1 MTNLKTTTSTS
12 SNDGG
17 NVQQQQQSKS
27 SGVLS
32 KTISGAFYLIAL
44 QIISRLFTFV
54 LNILMVTSVDTNVLG
69 VYSVQYQ
76 LLSSTILFL
85 SRESI
90 RRSCSRIDISSSK
103 KNFQSVV
110 NTSWIIIPLGII
122 LSIGFENF
130 FLINTENEIK
140 GIENYHS
147 GLRLFTLGA
156 LIELASEPLYILYQN
171 LLLFKIRTFVE
182 GFALFIKTI
191 TTYYFVVIFNDG
203 LKGFGYSQLLYSI
216 SIFLGYLGYFIYRV
230 LNHNNNNT
238 DDNDKKVKDEQFQ
251 FNSFKQ
257 ILPKPTQS
265 IDSHLLKLTGL
276 YTWQTIQK
284 LLLTEGEKYILY
296 FSETLVSQAIF
307 SVVSNLGSLIVR
319 FLFLPIEESCFLMFP
334 KLFPSISNS
343 NSTSTKDID
352 IKEKEKELESGS
364 KILSVVIKFLMI
376 IALTFICF
384 APNYSELL
392 MNLLYRGKFQDTNAG
407 IILGVYCIYVGF
419 LSVNGVT
426 EAFVHSVSKENQ
438 LKTLNFILI
447 IIGFAYLFFSFVL
460 CKIFN
465 SVGIIL
471 VNILNMLLRILYSF
485 YFMNQFFKDLKH
497 FSLKSM
503 LPHKFVFII
512 YFTSSIITYL
522 SSKYIYNPNSFKSSI
537 IHVFIGA
544 LCFGVSLV
552 ILYLKEWNS
561 IKEFKKVLSNKS
573 A

>member
-1 MTNLKTTTSTS
+1 MTNLKTK
-12 SNDGG
+12 N
-17 NVQQQQQSKS
+17 NEVLEQQALASKS
-27 SGVLS
+27 GGVLS

-54 LNILMVTSVDTNVLG
+54 LNILMVTSVDTNILG

-103 KNFQSVV
+103 SNFQSVV
-110 NTSWIIIPLGII
+110 NTSWLIIPIGMI
-122 LSIGFENF
+122 LSISIENF
-130 FLINTENEIK
+130 FLINTEDSIK
-140 GIENYHS
+140 GIENYYS
-147 GLRLFTLGA
+147 GLRLFTYSSM
-156 LIELASEPLYILYQN
+156 IELASEPLYILYQN

-203 LKGFGYSQLLYSI
+203 LKGFGYSQLFYSL
-216 SIFLGYLGYFIYRV
+216 SIFLGYFGYFIYKV
-230 LNHNNNNT
+230 LNT
-238 DDNDKKVKDEQFQ
+238 NDSNRKKDKEEENEQFQ

-257 ILPKPTQS
+257 ILPNPSKS
-265 IDSHLLKLTGL
+265 IDKHLLKLTGL

-343 NSTSTKDID
+343 SNNNIID
-352 IKEKEKELESGS
+352 KKEKEKELESGS
-364 KILSVVIKFLMI
+364 KILAVVIKFLMI

-392 MNLLYRGKFQDTNAG
+392 MNLLYSSKFQGTNAG
-407 IILGVYCIYVGF
+407 VILGVYCVYVGF

-447 IIGFAYLFFSFVL
+447 IIGFAYLFFSYVL

-471 VNILNMLLRILYSF
+471 ANILNMLLRILYSF
-485 YFMNQFFKDLKH
+485 YFMNQFFKELKD

-503 LPHKFVFII
+503 MPHKLVFII

-522 SSKYIYNPNSFKSSI
+522 SSKYIYNANSFKSSI
-537 IHVFIGA
+537 IHIFVGLI
-544 LCFGVSLV
+544 CFGTSLV

-561 IKEFKKVLSNKS
+561 IKEFKKVLANKS
-573 A
+573 S